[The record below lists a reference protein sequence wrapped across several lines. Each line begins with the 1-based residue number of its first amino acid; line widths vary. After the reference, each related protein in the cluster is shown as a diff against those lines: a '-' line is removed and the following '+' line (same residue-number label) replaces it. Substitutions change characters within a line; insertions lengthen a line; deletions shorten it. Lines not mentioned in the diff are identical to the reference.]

1 MSKWKEGGGMQQSG
15 QTADGTN
22 NTTHSRLWLL
32 IGPWWAFK
40 QALLLTWQ
48 SAQHSSIMPSGRQKS
63 CWTTANIHERWIL
76 FWWHLAAFTATPV
89 HYDNSTSPTQWQE
102 FSSWSTTMALSSV
115 AVAERQACVRRTG
128 WLSIYGQVHGLQTS
142 QHSKLKGHF
151 DRSRES
157 QL

>member
-48 SAQHSSIMPSGRQKS
+48 NAQHSSIIPTGRQKS
-63 CWTTANIHERWIL
+63 CWTTASTHKRWIL
-76 FWWHLAAFTATPV
+76 FWWHLAAFAATPLH
-89 HYDNSTSPTQWQE
+89 HYNSTCPTQWEE
-102 FSSWSTTMALSSV
+102 FSSWSHYYGLQLSSSCS
-115 AVAERQACVRRTG
+115 AR
-128 WLSIYGQVHGLQTS
+128 GL
-142 QHSKLKGHF
+142 
-151 DRSRES
+151 REKNWSFHVWDYS
-157 QL
+157 QLMDKFVAYEHPYTAN